1 MGHLKSILTM
11 STSILQRDEAL
22 PPDED
27 IGPASVATAAVLT
40 ALMIITTSARIWVR
54 TANRKLGWDDW
65 TVLIASGVSIVRFAF
80 VVKQQQY
87 GNGRH
92 RVYLSDYDYMMINM
106 YGWWGQI
113 LLFLAVAFLKVSICF
128 LILRIKDTKI
138 LKILLYTIMGGVLV
152 SNFGV
157 VIILVAE
164 CQPAGFWRGKSA
176 KCWPTQIRIYSIWAT
191 IGTLIRSNKTF
202 ETMETEG
209 AILRD
214 GTNISIFSLLG
225 FDRLDMLPFASSRRL
240 ERQYAETDKSLSV
253 FLDGTGL
260 SVRTIS
266 TIQMPRIFPLYGLAS
281 LFSSTA
287 DSKYSATGFGIA
299 RAASL
304 GINTTDL
311 SCKSAILPRQVI
323 SYKVWTGAY
332 CIAGIWSN
340 LELFLGII
348 AANLALS
355 RSIWVHFF
363 GSNDSHAI
371 PGSTG
376 RSNPT
381 ESGYVNSKLRGDQ
394 FEVPSTMVRSRR
406 RGSETRSSNSDI
418 PLQPGIQKK
427 TEFWWTEDDE
437 SQSQTPLKR

>member
-54 TANRKLGWDDW
+54 AANRKLGWDDW
-65 TVLIASGVSIVRFAF
+65 TILIASGVSIVRFAF

-92 RVYLSDYDYMMINM
+92 RVYLSDHDYMMINM

-113 LLFLAVAFLKVSICF
+113 LLFLAVAFLKVSICL
-128 LILRIKDTKI
+128 LILRIKDTKV
-138 LKILLYTIMGGVLV
+138 LKILLYTIMAGVLV

-164 CQPAGFWRGKSA
+164 CQPVGFWRGKSA

-191 IGTLIRSNKTF
+191 IAFSALTDLICSLLPLAVVWNRK
-202 ETMETEG
+202 
-209 AILRD
+209 I
-214 GTNISIFSLLG
+214 ISIT
-225 FDRLDMLPFASSRRL
+225 
-240 ERQYAETDKSLSV
+240 YK
-253 FLDGTGL
+253 
-260 SVRTIS
+260 
-266 TIQMPRIFPLYGLAS
+266 
-281 LFSSTA
+281 TA
-287 DSKYSATGFGIA
+287 TSFGIA

-304 GINTTDL
+304 GITTTDL
-311 SCKSAILPRQVI
+311 S
-323 SYKVWTGAY
+323 WAY

-394 FEVPSTMVRSRR
+394 FEVPSTM
-406 RGSETRSSNSDI
+406 
-418 PLQPGIQKK
+418 PGIQKK

>member
-1 MGHLKSILTM
+1 M

-65 TVLIASGVSIVRFAF
+65 TILIASGVSIVRFAF

-113 LLFLAVAFLKVSICF
+113 LLFLAVAFLKVSICL
-128 LILRIKDTKI
+128 LILRIKDTKV

-191 IGTLIRSNKTF
+191 IG
-202 ETMETEG
+202 
-209 AILRD
+209 
-214 GTNISIFSLLG
+214 
-225 FDRLDMLPFASSRRL
+225 
-240 ERQYAETDKSLSV
+240 
-253 FLDGTGL
+253 
-260 SVRTIS
+260 
-266 TIQMPRIFPLYGLAS
+266 
-281 LFSSTA
+281 
-287 DSKYSATGFGIA
+287 FGIA

-304 GINTTDL
+304 GITTTDL
-311 SCKSAILPRQVI
+311 S
-323 SYKVWTGAY
+323 WAY

-394 FEVPSTMVRSRR
+394 FEVPSTM
-406 RGSETRSSNSDI
+406 
-418 PLQPGIQKK
+418 PGIQKK

>member
-54 TANRKLGWDDW
+54 AANRKLGWDDW
-65 TVLIASGVSIVRFAF
+65 TILIASGVSIVRFAF

-113 LLFLAVAFLKVSICF
+113 LLFLAVAFLKVSICL
-128 LILRIKDTKI
+128 LILRIKDTKV

-191 IGTLIRSNKTF
+191 IAFSVLTDLIC
-202 ETMETEG
+202 
-209 AILRD
+209 
-214 GTNISIFSLLG
+214 SLLP
-225 FDRLDMLPFASSRRL
+225 LA
-240 ERQYAETDKSLSV
+240 V
-253 FLDGTGL
+253 
-260 SVRTIS
+260 VWNVN
-266 TIQMPRIFPLYGLAS
+266 MPRRTKVSVCFLMGLGLA
-281 LFSSTA
+281 
-287 DSKYSATGFGIA
+287 ATGFGIA

-304 GINTTDL
+304 GITTTDL
-311 SCKSAILPRQVI
+311 S
-323 SYKVWTGAY
+323 WAY

>member
-54 TANRKLGWDDW
+54 AANRKLGWDDW
-65 TVLIASGVSIVRFAF
+65 TILVASGVSIVRFAF

-113 LLFLAVAFLKVSICF
+113 LLFLAVAFLKVSICL
-128 LILRIKDTKI
+128 LILRIKDTKV

-191 IGTLIRSNKTF
+191 IGTLIQFTKNAENF
-202 ETMETEG
+202 ET
-209 AILRD
+209 D
-214 GTNISIFSLLG
+214 G
-225 FDRLDMLPFASSRRL
+225 
-240 ERQYAETDKSLSV
+240 
-253 FLDGTGL
+253 
-260 SVRTIS
+260 
-266 TIQMPRIFPLYGLAS
+266 
-281 LFSSTA
+281 
-287 DSKYSATGFGIA
+287 ATGFGIA

-304 GINTTDL
+304 GITTTDL
-311 SCKSAILPRQVI
+311 S
-323 SYKVWTGAY
+323 WAY

>member
-54 TANRKLGWDDW
+54 AANRKLGWDDW
-65 TVLIASGVSIVRFAF
+65 TILVASGVSIVRFAF

-92 RVYLSDYDYMMINM
+92 RVYLSEYDYMMIN
-106 YGWWGQI
+106 I
-113 LLFLAVAFLKVSICF
+113 
-128 LILRIKDTKI
+128 
-138 LKILLYTIMGGVLV
+138 
-152 SNFGV
+152 
-157 VIILVAE
+157 
-164 CQPAGFWRGKSA
+164 
-176 KCWPTQIRIYSIWAT
+176 
-191 IGTLIRSNKTF
+191 
-202 ETMETEG
+202 
-209 AILRD
+209 
-214 GTNISIFSLLG
+214 
-225 FDRLDMLPFASSRRL
+225 
-240 ERQYAETDKSLSV
+240 
-253 FLDGTGL
+253 
-260 SVRTIS
+260 
-266 TIQMPRIFPLYGLAS
+266 
-281 LFSSTA
+281 
-287 DSKYSATGFGIA
+287 ATGFGIA

-304 GINTTDL
+304 GITTTDL
-311 SCKSAILPRQVI
+311 S
-323 SYKVWTGAY
+323 WAY

-394 FEVPSTMVRSRR
+394 FEVPSTM
-406 RGSETRSSNSDI
+406 
-418 PLQPGIQKK
+418 PGIQKK

>member
-1 MGHLKSILTM
+1 MGHLKSILM
-11 STSILQRDEAL
+11 VSTSILQRDEAL

-27 IGPASVATAAVLT
+27 IGPASVATAAILT

-54 TANRKLGWDDW
+54 AANRKLGWDDW
-65 TVLIASGVSIVRFAF
+65 TILIASGVSIVRFAF

-92 RVYLSDYDYMMINM
+92 RVYLSDHDYMMINM

-113 LLFLAVAFLKVSICF
+113 LLFLAVAFLKVSICL
-128 LILRIKDTKI
+128 LILRIKDTKV
-138 LKILLYTIMGGVLV
+138 LKILLYTIM
-152 SNFGV
+152 
-157 VIILVAE
+157 
-164 CQPAGFWRGKSA
+164 AG
-176 KCWPTQIRIYSIWAT
+176 IRIYSIWAT
-191 IGTLIRSNKTF
+191 IAFSVLTDLIC
-202 ETMETEG
+202 
-209 AILRD
+209 
-214 GTNISIFSLLG
+214 SLLP
-225 FDRLDMLPFASSRRL
+225 LA
-240 ERQYAETDKSLSV
+240 V
-253 FLDGTGL
+253 
-260 SVRTIS
+260 VWNVN
-266 TIQMPRIFPLYGLAS
+266 MPRRTKVSVCFLMGLGLA
-281 LFSSTA
+281 
-287 DSKYSATGFGIA
+287 ATGFGVA

-311 SCKSAILPRQVI
+311 S
-323 SYKVWTGAY
+323 WAY

-340 LELFLGII
+340 LELYLGII

-363 GSNDSHAI
+363 GSNDAQAI

-376 RSNPT
+376 RSNPA

-394 FEVPSTMVRSRR
+394 FEVPSTM
-406 RGSETRSSNSDI
+406 
-418 PLQPGIQKK
+418 PGIQKK

>member
-1 MGHLKSILTM
+1 M

-27 IGPASVATAAVLT
+27 IGPASVATAAILT

-54 TANRKLGWDDW
+54 AANRKLGWDDW
-65 TVLIASGVSIVRFAF
+65 TILIASGVSIVRFAF

-113 LLFLAVAFLKVSICF
+113 LLFLAVAFLKVSICL

-138 LKILLYTIMGGVLV
+138 LKILLYTIMAGVLV

-191 IGTLIRSNKTF
+191 IGTLIQSTETF
-202 ETMETEG
+202 NTMETEG
-209 AILRD
+209 
-214 GTNISIFSLLG
+214 
-225 FDRLDMLPFASSRRL
+225 
-240 ERQYAETDKSLSV
+240 
-253 FLDGTGL
+253 
-260 SVRTIS
+260 S
-266 TIQMPRIFPLYGLAS
+266 TL
-281 LFSSTA
+281 
-287 DSKYSATGFGIA
+287 ATGFGVA

-304 GINTTDL
+304 GITTTDL
-311 SCKSAILPRQVI
+311 S
-323 SYKVWTGAY
+323 WAY

-340 LELFLGII
+340 LELYLGIV

-363 GSNDSHAI
+363 GSNDAQAI

-376 RSNPT
+376 RSNPAD
-381 ESGYVNSKLRGDQ
+381 SGYVNSKLRGDQ

-406 RGSETRSSNSDI
+406 RGSETLSSNSDI

>member
-1 MGHLKSILTM
+1 M

-54 TANRKLGWDDW
+54 AANRKLGWDDW
-65 TVLIASGVSIVRFAF
+65 TILIASGVSIVRFAF

-113 LLFLAVAFLKVSICF
+113 LLFLAVAFLKVSICL
-128 LILRIKDTKI
+128 LILRIKDTKV

-191 IGTLIRSNKTF
+191 I
-202 ETMETEG
+202 
-209 AILRD
+209 
-214 GTNISIFSLLG
+214 
-225 FDRLDMLPFASSRRL
+225 
-240 ERQYAETDKSLSV
+240 
-253 FLDGTGL
+253 
-260 SVRTIS
+260 
-266 TIQMPRIFPLYGLAS
+266 
-281 LFSSTA
+281 
-287 DSKYSATGFGIA
+287 
-299 RAASL
+299 
-304 GINTTDL
+304 
-311 SCKSAILPRQVI
+311 
-323 SYKVWTGAY
+323 GAY

-394 FEVPSTMVRSRR
+394 FEVPSTM
-406 RGSETRSSNSDI
+406 
-418 PLQPGIQKK
+418 PGIQKK

-437 SQSQTPLKR
+437 SQSQTPFKR

>member
-1 MGHLKSILTM
+1 M

-27 IGPASVATAAVLT
+27 IGPASIATAAVLT

-65 TVLIASGVSIVRFAF
+65 TILIASGVSIVRFAF

-113 LLFLAVAFLKVSICF
+113 LLFLAVAFLKVSICL
-128 LILRIKDTKI
+128 LILRIKDTKV

-191 IGTLIRSNKTF
+191 IG
-202 ETMETEG
+202 
-209 AILRD
+209 
-214 GTNISIFSLLG
+214 
-225 FDRLDMLPFASSRRL
+225 
-240 ERQYAETDKSLSV
+240 
-253 FLDGTGL
+253 
-260 SVRTIS
+260 
-266 TIQMPRIFPLYGLAS
+266 
-281 LFSSTA
+281 
-287 DSKYSATGFGIA
+287 FGIA

-304 GINTTDL
+304 GITTTDL
-311 SCKSAILPRQVI
+311 S
-323 SYKVWTGAY
+323 WAY

-363 GSNDSHAI
+363 GSNDGHAI

-394 FEVPSTMVRSRR
+394 FEVPSTM
-406 RGSETRSSNSDI
+406 
-418 PLQPGIQKK
+418 PGIQKK

>member
-1 MGHLKSILTM
+1 M

-54 TANRKLGWDDW
+54 AANRKLGWDDW
-65 TVLIASGVSIVRFAF
+65 TILIASGVSIVRFAF

-113 LLFLAVAFLKVSICF
+113 LLFLAVAFLKVSICL
-128 LILRIKDTKI
+128 LILRIKDTKV

-164 CQPAGFWRGKSA
+164 YQ
-176 KCWPTQIRIYSIWAT
+176 
-191 IGTLIRSNKTF
+191 
-202 ETMETEG
+202 
-209 AILRD
+209 D
-214 GTNISIFSLLG
+214 LLDLG
-225 FDRLDMLPFASSRRL
+225 
-240 ERQYAETDKSLSV
+240 YNC
-253 FLDGTGL
+253 
-260 SVRTIS
+260 
-266 TIQMPRIFPLYGLAS
+266 
-281 LFSSTA
+281 
-287 DSKYSATGFGIA
+287 ATGFGIA

-304 GINTTDL
+304 GITTTDL
-311 SCKSAILPRQVI
+311 SWKFSILPREMI
-323 SYKVWTGAY
+323 SYKFWTGAY

-371 PGSTG
+371 PGSNG

-381 ESGYVNSKLRGDQ
+381 ESGYHDNQLRSAAATFQYFMDLLNFIQ
-394 FEVPSTMVRSRR
+394 PESLHWD
-406 RGSETRSSNSDI
+406 SDFPI
-418 PLQPGIQKK
+418 FNGL
-427 TEFWWTEDDE
+427 
-437 SQSQTPLKR
+437 

>member
-54 TANRKLGWDDW
+54 AANRKLGWDDW
-65 TVLIASGVSIVRFAF
+65 TILIASGVSIVRFAF

-92 RVYLSDYDYMMINM
+92 RVYLSDHDYMMINM

-113 LLFLAVAFLKVSICF
+113 LLFLAVAFLKVSICL
-128 LILRIKDTKI
+128 LILRIKDTKV
-138 LKILLYTIMGGVLV
+138 LKILLYTIMAGVLV

-164 CQPAGFWRGKSA
+164 YQDLFDLGYNC
-176 KCWPTQIRIYSIWAT
+176 AT
-191 IGTLIRSNKTF
+191 S
-202 ETMETEG
+202 
-209 AILRD
+209 
-214 GTNISIFSLLG
+214 
-225 FDRLDMLPFASSRRL
+225 
-240 ERQYAETDKSLSV
+240 
-253 FLDGTGL
+253 
-260 SVRTIS
+260 
-266 TIQMPRIFPLYGLAS
+266 
-281 LFSSTA
+281 
-287 DSKYSATGFGIA
+287 FGIA

-304 GINTTDL
+304 GITTTDL
-311 SCKSAILPRQVI
+311 S
-323 SYKVWTGAY
+323 WAY

-394 FEVPSTMVRSRR
+394 FEVPSTM
-406 RGSETRSSNSDI
+406 
-418 PLQPGIQKK
+418 PGIQKK